1 MGQASALFDNVM
13 IERHDEKLL
22 RRESLRFFYN
32 SMHQSRQRSIEN
44 WSSIITGHAYVYSI
58 HHSLGHRRF
67 QCANQRD
74 MPIYISFKNPTSTLF
89 SVGTFRFAI
98 LVRVLSL
105 IHRNNVSNN
114 FRHNLVDFLIFNCS
128 LPMMYMTL

>member
-1 MGQASALFDNVM
+1 MSQASTLFDKLM

-44 WSSIITGHAYVYSI
+44 WSSVITGHAYARSI
-58 HHSLGHRRF
+58 HQSLGRRRF
-67 QCANQRD
+67 QRANQLD
-74 MPIYISFKNPTSTLF
+74 VPIYISFKNPTSTLF

-105 IHRNNVSNN
+105 IHRNSVSNN
-114 FRHNLVDFLIFNCS
+114 FRHSFADFLIFNCS